1 MDLQANTDQRLQNI
15 EYTLQQKRI
24 QLLDVQKETAA
35 VKAEIAD
42 QTQELQALKSD
53 IEIIAS
59 DNVKIQQ
66 ILSETYELNTQISS
80 QIGNIDL
87 QIEDKTKELQVV
99 TSQNEVMSIDNKR
112 LLEDSVRMNSERD
125 AL

>member
-59 DNVKIQQ
+59 DNVKIQ
-66 ILSETYELNTQISS
+66 
-80 QIGNIDL
+80 
-87 QIEDKTKELQVV
+87 
-99 TSQNEVMSIDNKR
+99 
-112 LLEDSVRMNSERD
+112 
-125 AL
+125 

>member
-66 ILSETYELNTQISS
+66 ILSETYELNT
-80 QIGNIDL
+80 
-87 QIEDKTKELQVV
+87 
-99 TSQNEVMSIDNKR
+99 
-112 LLEDSVRMNSERD
+112 
-125 AL
+125 